1 MSLRSFP
8 LDCERIS
15 FVAIDVEAVPDYAAD
30 GSRNGQQRTDA
41 EGRLLYRVNA
51 LAIVEGESGG
61 ETVSVRVPF
70 DDEPAIVPLS
80 PVRFIDLTA
89 RPWAQGDRS
98 GIALVAS
105 GVELVHSGNGRAR
118 KADPLAES
126 QQAAA

>member
-41 EGRLLYRVNA
+41 DGRLLYRVNA

-61 ETVSVRVPF
+61 ETVAVRVPF
-70 DDEPAIVPLS
+70 DSEPNIVPLS
-80 PVRFIDLTA
+80 PVRFSDLTA

-105 GVELVHSGNGRAR
+105 GVEPATNANGRAR
-118 KADPLAES
+118 KADPLAE
-126 QQAAA
+126 QAAA